1 MGEGKPV
8 VFVITPFNE
17 DFLSLFEEFKRQ
29 FGAQFE
35 FTNAGD
41 LDNQQNILK
50 DIVEGIANA
59 DVVIADLT
67 GLNPNVFYELG
78 LAHAMNKK
86 VIIITQ
92 ELDELPF
99 DIRPYRANPY
109 SLQFNKLPALMT
121 ELQKLLNGAMDGSIQ
136 FGNPVADHVPN
147 FQKPQIERSV
157 VVVEDGA
164 GDQEEAENSLEK
176 DNMGFLDY
184 LEAINENSDAMC
196 QELNDMGQE
205 ITDMGDSV
213 TDAVG
218 EIDRVKG
225 KTGTADS
232 AFVRGVCRKLSEPIG
247 VCAEKIH
254 RHVANVTTYWEK
266 VENDY
271 LALLDN
277 RFIKKPEN
285 IEDLKKTMDALD
297 GMQTTINASN
307 EQVDAMITSLKG
319 SMGMERRLTKAVASL
334 ITELQ
339 TYLTMTETICASTD
353 RLISKS
359 EMVIAELEEIKVK

>member
-17 DFLSLFEEFKRQ
+17 DFLALFEEFKRQ

-67 GLNPNVFYELG
+67 GLNPNAFYELG

-99 DIRPYRANPY
+99 DIKSYRANPY
-109 SLQFNKLPALMT
+109 SLQFNKLPVLMT
-121 ELQKLLNGAMDGSIQ
+121 ELQKLLNGAVDGSVQ
-136 FGNPVADHVPN
+136 FGNPVADYAPN
-147 FQKPQIERSV
+147 FQRPQIERSV
-157 VVVEDGA
+157 VDGE
-164 GDQEEAENSLEK
+164 GDSGEPEEAEDSSEE
-176 DNMGFLDY
+176 DNRGFLDY
-184 LEAINENSDAMC
+184 LELINENSDAMN
-196 QELNDMGQE
+196 QELSAMGQE

-213 TDAVG
+213 TAAVG

-225 KTGTADS
+225 KTGSADS

-254 RHVANVTTYWEK
+254 RHVTNVTIYWEK

-277 RFIKKPEN
+277 RFIKRPKN
-285 IEDLKKTMDALD
+285 IEDLRTTMNALVE
-297 GMQTTINASN
+297 MQAAISDSN
-307 EQVDAMITSLKG
+307 EKVDGLIAALKG
-319 SMGMERRLTKAVASL
+319 NMGMERRLTKAITSL
-334 ITELQ
+334 ITEMQ
-339 TYLTMTETICASTD
+339 TYLTMTETIYASID
-353 RLISKS
+353 RLTSKS
-359 EMVIAELEEIKVK
+359 EMVIAELEEM